1 MANRNQVLGQ
11 VTIEIDGERMP
22 TSGESS
28 LQIGGPQRENVPG
41 DFDAGG
47 FMEKTVP
54 SRCVVSLLHRDGVSI
69 ASMRSIDNA
78 TLIMKADTGK
88 TWVVRGAYFC
98 EAGDIGQDG
107 KASVTF
113 EGQPAEELL

>member
-11 VTIEIDGERMP
+11 VTIEVDGDRMP
-22 TSGESS
+22 TSGEST

-41 DFDAGG
+41 DFDAGS

-54 SRCVVSLLHRDGVSI
+54 ARCVVSLLHRDGVSI
-69 ASMRSIDNA
+69 ASMRAIDNA

-98 EAGDIGQDG
+98 EAGEISQDG
-107 KASVTF
+107 KVQVTF

>member
-11 VTIEIDGERMP
+11 ITIEVDGDRLP
-22 TSGESS
+22 TSGEST
-28 LQIGGPQRENVPG
+28 LQIGGVQRENVTG

-47 FMEKTVP
+47 FMERTVP
-54 SRCVVSLLHRDGVSI
+54 SRCSVALLHRDGVSL
-69 ASMRSIDNA
+69 AAMRSIDNA

-98 EAGDIGQDG
+98 EAGEFGQDG
-107 KASVTF
+107 KANVVF